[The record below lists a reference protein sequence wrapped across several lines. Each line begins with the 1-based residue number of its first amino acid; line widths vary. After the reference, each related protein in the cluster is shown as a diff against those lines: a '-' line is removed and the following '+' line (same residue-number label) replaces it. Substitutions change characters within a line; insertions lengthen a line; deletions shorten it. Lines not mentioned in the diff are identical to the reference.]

1 MFNFNHLYY
10 FYISA
15 KAGNINTAAK
25 HLKISQPS
33 LSSQLKVLEQS
44 LNIKLF
50 RKVGRTNQLTEAGL
64 VIYSFCR
71 RMFAVSEE
79 MSEVILQRLPSATR
93 CINIGVSDE
102 IERSFVIAAVN
113 LFIKK
118 YKLEQRP
125 KINMV
130 AGNYEQLIEKLRFQE
145 LDAVITEHAMGDA
158 DLVNIIHSESPVHL
172 ICSRQAKKIASTLE
186 GKKDAHAI
194 TAIRE
199 LISSNEAQ
207 WVMPTSKSKLRIE
220 TDRFFGKYGLKGRIL
235 FESNDVSTLI
245 RSVID
250 DIGCAFMPVA
260 YVASELKNKIIH
272 SFGPTKGYWKH
283 EIWLGCHNQNQ
294 SDMLIQSLALSFKEA
309 CAFAEN

>member
-33 LSSQLKVLEQS
+33 LSSQLKVLEQT

-50 RKVGRTNQLTEAGL
+50 RKVGRANQLTKAGI

-71 RMFAVSEE
+71 RMFVVSEE

-93 CINIGVSDE
+93 CVNIGVSNE

-118 YKLEQRP
+118 YELESRP
-125 KINMV
+125 KVNMV
-130 AGNYEQLIEKLRFQE
+130 AGTYEQLIEKLRFQE
-145 LDAVITEHAMGDA
+145 LDAIITEHAMGDA
-158 DLVNIIHSESPVHL
+158 DLTNIVHSEFPVHL
-172 ICSRQAKKIASTLE
+172 ICSRQAKKISGALS
-186 GKKDAHAI
+186 GKRDALGIA
-194 TAIRE
+194 AIRE

-207 WVMPTSKSKLRIE
+207 WVMPTMKSKLRIE
-220 TDRFFGKYGLKGRIL
+220 TDRFFGKHSLKGRIL
-235 FESNDVSTLI
+235 FESNDVSALI

-250 DIGCAFMPVA
+250 DIGCAFMPVVF
-260 YVASELKNKIIH
+260 VATELRNKIIL
-272 SFGPTKGYWKH
+272 SFGPSKGYWKH
-283 EIWLGCHNQNQ
+283 EIWLGCHNQSQN
-294 SDMLIQSLALSFKEA
+294 DALIQSLALSFKEA
-309 CAFAEN
+309 SGF